1 MGGIDDAD
9 PNRLFSIFGYWS
21 VNQRNIL
28 GIPFNSVDDD
38 ERDDDVDIFLWCWRK
53 NGLVVIVLLLMLS
66 GDTDEDT

>member
-9 PNRLFSIFGYWS
+9 PNRLFSMLGYWS
-21 VNQRNIL
+21 VNQRNIF

-38 ERDDDVDIFLWCWRK
+38 ERDDDVDILWCWRK
-53 NGLVVIVLLLMLS
+53 NGLVVFVLVLMLS